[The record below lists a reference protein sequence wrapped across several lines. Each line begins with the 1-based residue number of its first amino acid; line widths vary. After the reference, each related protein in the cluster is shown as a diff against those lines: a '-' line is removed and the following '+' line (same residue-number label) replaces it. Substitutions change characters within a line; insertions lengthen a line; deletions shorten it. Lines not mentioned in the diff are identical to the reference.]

1 MKQKTVAILYGSDN
15 QPKEILQVKTIDLGL
30 VENMEKEL
38 KAKKEQ
44 QNQALNEFAKKQ
56 LESQK
61 KQEAKEY
68 VRAIVIAKGHFD
80 NLVDR
85 GICETNKDFE
95 EMFDKFMLGGRFDES
110 LCPYEFKKA
119 LERVK

>member
-38 KAKKEQ
+38 KIRKEQ
-44 QNQALNEFAKKQ
+44 QSQALNEFTKKQ
-56 LESQK
+56 IESQK
-61 KQEAKEY
+61 QQEAKDY
-68 VRAIVIAKGHFD
+68 IRAIVVAKGYFD

-85 GICETNKDFE
+85 GLCETTKDFE
-95 EMFDKFMLGGRFDES
+95 DMFDKFMLGGRFDES

-119 LERVK
+119 FERVK